1 MIAMTSPSLDEAIA
15 RVEEQLGL
23 VFNRARTVWKEAAQ
37 QIHPELNPAG
47 YKLLST
53 IVRLGSSN
61 AHQLA
66 ELFDMDKSVVS
77 RQVRVL
83 EEAGFVESRP
93 DERDGRL
100 RALVAT
106 PIAIERVTAA
116 RERNQAR
123 VRGVLRDRPVDELRL
138 FADMLR
144 DLAEATLE

>member
-77 RQVRVL
+77 RQVRIL
-83 EEAGFVESRP
+83 EEDGLVVSRP
-93 DERDGRL
+93 DERDGRVRVL
-100 RALVAT
+100 EPT
-106 PIAIERVTAA
+106 PFAVERVAA
-116 RERNQAR
+116 LRVKNQAR
-123 VRGVLRDRPVDELRL
+123 LHEALSERSVSELETFAEMLKVLS
-138 FADMLR
+138 
-144 DLAEATLE
+144 EA